1 MRKKVGLWIGLFL
14 AALLLYV
21 CVQKITIKPE
31 TPDNNT
37 AQTED
42 PVTPGHP
49 PGAPRERCPVRIE
62 LFSGGGKATEEW
74 YTTVP

>member
-1 MRKKVGLWIGLFL
+1 MGRRTEFRLIC
-14 AALLLYV
+14 A
-21 CVQKITIKPE
+21 
-31 TPDNNT
+31 
-37 AQTED
+37 ED

-74 YTTVP
+74 YMTVP